1 MRTNS
6 PQWATRIYERL
17 WGLAILSLILAGC
30 GVSPDVHYQ
39 NGRLLLKQDKLD
51 EAMREAEAGMRAES
65 SWRFRILKAD
75 VLVKSGQAKA
85 AKELLA
91 FPEPPSD
98 PESRARLLTDE
109 AWFQKIAAQYSGA
122 EALLHQAAQ
131 IAKPLRLPLLEAL
144 IEMRLADVQ
153 IWQGKLVLAEPAF
166 RHVIDVAT
174 EQHDPYLQAAAMVN
188 LGVLFQNAFQFEEAI
203 YWLDKARV
211 MFRQLGSVN
220 SYYITVGNLGS
231 CYLRLGDSE
240 RGLADLQ
247 EAETHAK
254 EISDRFSEQL
264 WIGNSGAVLYDLGDL
279 PRAEEKFKQA
289 LAIAR
294 SLDKNENDRTGWWYY
309 SLASI
314 AIDLGDFDAAD
325 SYNKEALSRRQAL
338 SNRSDFYPRVN
349 EAHIAAGRKDPRAET
364 LYRGL
369 IAEYHQGMNPVPM
382 LEARAGLA
390 ELLSQEAHIDAADAQ
405 FRAALV
411 DLESQRTALASA
423 DNRMTYLAKLIRFY
437 DRYINFLVDRNQPE
451 RALEVAESSRA
462 RVLDE
467 QMQKK
472 SESTATQAQRMRELA
487 RSSGSV
493 ILSYW
498 LGKKRSFLWAVTADG
513 ITLHQ
518 LPPESQI
525 APLVAGYR
533 SFIENLRDP
542 LQSEYPAGRKLTEIL
557 LGPVRPLLSS
567 ASRVIL
573 VPDRSLYSLNF
584 ETLPDPDN
592 PSKYLIERTTL
603 EVAPSLE
610 VLAEF
615 RPPAKSPDSL
625 LLIGDPEQVVEE
637 YPRLP
642 FAGNEIQAISQAF
655 SPGKQMVIEGAQASP
670 GAYREAHPARF
681 SWIHFAAHAAANRTS
696 PLDSALILSRGSS
709 ANDAAYQLS
718 ARDVMNVPLSA
729 RLVTLS
735 ACRSAGAKTF
745 SGEGQVGLS
754 WAFLRAG
761 ARSVVAGLWDVTDR
775 STAALMADF
784 YDQLS
789 HNAAPIDALR
799 HAKLT
804 LLHGGKAYQ
813 KPFYWGP
820 FQLYAGTI

>member
-1 MRTNS
+1 MDLR
-6 PQWATRIYERL
+6 R
-17 WGLAILSLILAGC
+17 LAIVLSILAGC
-30 GVSPDVHYQ
+30 GMSPDVRYQ
-39 NGRLLLKQDKLD
+39 KGRLLLRQGKLD
-51 EAMREAEAGMRAES
+51 EAMREAEAGMRAEQ

-75 VLVKSGQAKA
+75 VLIVRSDAKA
-85 AKELLA
+85 ARELLA
-91 FPEPPSD
+91 FSQPPSD
-98 PESRARLLTDE
+98 QESLARLRMDQ
-109 AWFQKIAAQYSGA
+109 AWLENLDSNYSNS
-122 EALLHQAAQ
+122 EALLQQASRIAQ
-131 IAKPLRLPLLEAL
+131 PLGLPVLEAM
-144 IEMRLADVQ
+144 IENRIGLVEVR
-153 IWQGKLVLAEPAF
+153 QGKMEMAEVAF
-166 RHVIDVAT
+166 RHAIEVSAAQRDSS
-174 EQHDPYLQAAAMVN
+174 LQASAMGN
-188 LGVLFQNAFQFEEAI
+188 LGLLFQNTFDFEEAI
-203 YWLDKARV
+203 YWFDKTSA
-211 MFRQLGSVN
+211 MFQQLGSMDA
-220 SYYITVGNLGS
+220 YYKTLGNLGT
-231 CYLRLGDSE
+231 CYLRLGDTDK
-240 RGLADLQ
+240 GLADLEQ
-247 EAETHAK
+247 AEIHARQTG
-254 EISDRFSEQL
+254 DHYLEQL
-264 WIGNSGAVLYDLGDL
+264 WIGNSGSGLYDRGDL
-279 PRAEEKFKQA
+279 QKAGEKFKQA
-289 LAIAR
+289 LEIAQSR
-294 SLDKNENDRTGWWYY
+294 DRNEKDLTGWWYY
-309 SLASI
+309 SLAST
-314 AIDLGDFDAAD
+314 AIDLGDYNAAD
-325 SYNKEALSRRQAL
+325 AYNKEALSRRQAL
-338 SNRSDFYPRVN
+338 ADRSDFYPRVN
-349 EAHIAAGRKDPRAET
+349 EAHIAAGRKDPRAEA

-369 IAEYHQGMNPVPM
+369 IAEYHEGMNPVPM

-390 ELLSQEAHIDAADAQ
+390 GFLAEKGQFDRADAQ
-405 FRAALV
+405 FRAALA
-411 DLESQRTALASA
+411 DLESQRVALAIA

-437 DRYINFLVDRNQPE
+437 DRYIDFLIDRNQAE
-451 RALEVAESSRA
+451 KALEVAESSRA

-467 QMQKK
+467 QLQK
-472 SESTATQAQRMRELA
+472 ESAPAAVRVERMRELA
-487 RSSGSV
+487 RSSHSV

-498 LGKKRSFLWAVTADG
+498 LGKKQSFLWAVTPEG
-513 ITLHQ
+513 ITLHR

-542 LQSEYPAGRKLTEIL
+542 LQSEYPAGRKLAEIL
-557 LGPVRPLLSS
+557 LGPVRSLLSS
-567 ASRVIL
+567 VSRVIL

-592 PSKYLIERTTL
+592 PSKYLIERATL

-610 VLAEF
+610 VLAES
-615 RPPAKSPDSL
+615 RPPAKSADSL

-642 FAGNEIQAISQAF
+642 FAGNEIQAISKAF
-655 SPGKQMVIEGAQASP
+655 SPGKQMVIEGTQASP
-670 GAYREAHPARF
+670 GAYREARPARF

-718 ARDVMNVPLSA
+718 ARDVMNVPLNA

>member
-1 MRTNS
+1 
-6 PQWATRIYERL
+6 
-17 WGLAILSLILAGC
+17 
-30 GVSPDVHYQ
+30 
-39 NGRLLLKQDKLD
+39 
-51 EAMREAEAGMRAES
+51 MREAQKGFDAER

-75 VLVKSGQAKA
+75 IVLLARSDVKT
-85 AKELLA
+85 AKELLSFA
-91 FPEPPSD
+91 PLPSD
-98 PESRARLLTDE
+98 PESLARLRMDE
-109 AWFQKIAAQYSGA
+109 AYMENLASHYSSA
-122 EALLHQAAQ
+122 EALLKQAAQ
-131 IAKPLRLPLLEAL
+131 TAKPLGLPMLEAV
-144 IEMRLADVQ
+144 IENRMGLVEVR
-153 IWQGKLVLAEPAF
+153 QGRMDLAEPAF
-166 RHVIDVAT
+166 RHAIEV
-174 EQHDPYLQAAAMVN
+174 AAAQDDPSVQASAMGN
-188 LGVLFQNAFQFEEAI
+188 LGLLFQNTFDFEEAI
-203 YWLDKARV
+203 YWFDKTSA
-211 MFRQLGSVN
+211 MFQQLGSMDA
-220 SYYITVGNLGS
+220 YYKTLGNLGT
-231 CYLRLGDSE
+231 CYLRLGDTE
-240 RGLADLQ
+240 KGLADLEQ
-247 EAETHAK
+247 AEIHARQTG
-254 EISDRFSEQL
+254 DHYLEQL
-264 WIGNSGAVLYDLGDL
+264 WIGNSGSALYDRGDL
-279 PRAEEKFKQA
+279 QKAGEKFKQA
-289 LAIAR
+289 LDIAQSR
-294 SLDKNENDRTGWWYY
+294 DKNEKDMTGWWYY
-309 SLASI
+309 SLAST
-314 AIDLGDFDAAD
+314 AIDLGDYNAAD
-325 SYNKEALSRRQAL
+325 TYNKEALSRRQAL
-338 SNRSDFYPRVN
+338 ADRSDFYPRVN
-349 EAHIAAGRKDPRAET
+349 EAHIAAGRKDPRAEE

-369 IAEYHQGMNPVPM
+369 IAEYHEGMNPVPM

-390 ELLSQEAHIDAADAQ
+390 GLLAEKGQLDHADAQ
-405 FRAALV
+405 FRAALA
-411 DLESQRTALASA
+411 DLESQRVALAIA

-437 DRYINFLVDRNQPE
+437 DHYISFLVDRNQPE
-451 RALEVAESSRA
+451 KALEVAESSRA

-467 QMQKK
+467 QLQK
-472 SESTATQAQRMRELA
+472 ESAPAAVRAERMRELA
-487 RSSGSV
+487 RSSHSV
-493 ILSYW
+493 VLSYW

-513 ITLHQ
+513 IVLHQ

-542 LQSEYPAGRKLTEIL
+542 LQSEYPAGRKLAEIL

-567 ASRVIL
+567 ASRMIL

-603 EVAPSLE
+603 EVAPSLD
-610 VLAEF
+610 VLAES

-625 LLIGDPEQVVEE
+625 LLIGDPEQAVEE

-642 FAGNEIQAISQAF
+642 FAGNEIQAISKAF

-670 GAYREAHPARF
+670 GAYREARPARF

-709 ANDAAYQLS
+709 ANGAAYQLS

-735 ACRSAGAKTF
+735 ACRSAGVKTF

-761 ARSVVAGLWDVTDR
+761 AHSVVAGLWDVTDR

-789 HNAAPIDALR
+789 HRAAPVDALR